1 MGVIALLLLAFLARS
16 SIQLER
22 LRAEVRYAKDI
33 VGRFE
38 RDRDIAH
45 SGTAT
50 QAADALWRLYLPS
63 LDREGQ
69 PGPFHLPVALLVEQ
83 QRQAAVQD
91 AMGCLRA
98 KTSANLGDDP
108 EAWIRQYGDAQT
120 KEALAAMTET
130 DSPSSTVSS
139 RKARD

>member
-1 MGVIALLLLAFLARS
+1 MGVIALLLLACLAWS
-16 SIQLER
+16 GFQLQR
-22 LRAEVRYAKDI
+22 LQAEVRYAKEI

-38 RDRDIAH
+38 RDRAAAR
-45 SGTAT
+45 SGTTT

-63 LDREGQ
+63 LDSEGQ
-69 PGPFHLPVALLVEQ
+69 PRPFHGSVALLVEQ
-83 QRQAAVQD
+83 QRQAAIQD

-108 EAWIRQYGDAQT
+108 EAWIRHYGDVQT

-130 DSPSSTVSS
+130 NRSLPTVS
-139 RKARD
+139 RHEARD